1 MVGSLEESGWVKKWG
16 GLCTSGEGVSVREGV
31 AGEGSGEAGSV
42 RRTLHTF
49 LQNLN
54 ASLQAMGGFG
64 KLSIFFLFLSLSF
77 SFSLFLSLF
86 FPSFL
91 VFLGPHL
98 WHMEVLRLE
107 FERG

>member
-1 MVGSLEESGWVKKWG
+1 MKKWG